1 MHWHPS
7 YGNST
12 RRKMPNPNDWTN
24 SRVLAELEAA
34 KRRLSY
40 GVRGAA
46 EQVAL
51 FAALAE
57 GRGLL

>member
-1 MHWHPS
+1 MRYPPNF
-7 YGNST
+7 GKTT
-12 RRKMPNPNDWTN
+12 RQRLNPNEWNN

-34 KRRLSY
+34 KRRLGY

-46 EQVAL
+46 EQVAQ